1 MSIEDPFLFAGEAQ
15 IKQYL
20 ENKVKHYADLKG
32 SDVGQFENWL
42 EKMFTDWDSEAPSNL
57 DNAVNPKNGDI
68 DDTLPPSDKDNTI
81 GNPNSDDKDDT
92 PEGFTLRVE
101 KKENALTEKEKNAIQ
116 AVALLEWNQIMM
128 VKRTAHRQ
136 KVKSQDRKK
145 SDKKE
150 NEMEN
155 ARFLAKLEAQA
166 RARNKQKK

>member
-1 MSIEDPFLFAGEAQ
+1 MSIKDPFLFAGEAQ
-15 IKQYL
+15 IKQYM
-20 ENKVKHYADLKG
+20 ENKIKHYTDLKG
-32 SDVGQFENWL
+32 TDIGQFEDWL
-42 EKMFTDWDSEAPSNL
+42 EQMFDDWESEEPTNTG
-57 DNAVNPKNGDI
+57 NNPNPKEG
-68 DDTLPPSDKDNTI
+68 DDTLPPSDKDLI
-81 GNPNSDDKDDT
+81 GNPANDDKDDA

-101 KKENALTEKEKNAIQ
+101 KNENALTEKEKNAIK

-128 VKRTAHRQ
+128 VKRTAHKQ

-145 SDKKE
+145 SEKKE